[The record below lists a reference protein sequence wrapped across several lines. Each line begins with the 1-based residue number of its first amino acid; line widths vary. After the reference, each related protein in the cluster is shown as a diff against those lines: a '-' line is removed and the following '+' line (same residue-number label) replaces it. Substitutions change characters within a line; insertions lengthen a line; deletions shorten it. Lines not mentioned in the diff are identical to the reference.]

1 MWWRAGD
8 ATGVD
13 GAVGEA
19 ELEGAA
25 SRVEVAGSR
34 AEEAAEPVAEDGP
47 RPVDAVV
54 AEAGEEE
61 PGGLRGPARV
71 EPQPEGDPRGDGL
84 HGPSLWHAGGAA

>member
-8 ATGVD
+8 AAGSD
-13 GAVGEA
+13 GAASEV
-19 ELEGAA
+19 ELEGVTTD
-25 SRVEVAGSR
+25 VEGTESR

-61 PGGLRGPARV
+61 PGGLPGAALV
-71 EPQPEGDPRGDGL
+71 ELRPEGDPRGDGL
-84 HGPSLWHAGGAA
+84 HCPSRWHAVGAT